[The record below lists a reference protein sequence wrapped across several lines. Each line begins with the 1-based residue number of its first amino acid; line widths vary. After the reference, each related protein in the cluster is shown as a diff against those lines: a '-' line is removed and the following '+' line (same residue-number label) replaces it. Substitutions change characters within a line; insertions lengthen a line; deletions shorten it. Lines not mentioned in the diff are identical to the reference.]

1 MISTHKGYTQHH
13 GILVE
18 HQVDNCKQT
27 ILVRAIQTSALC
39 QESFS
44 SLVHWA
50 SLALR
55 TSLPAASSLLPGIS
69 GCQQW
74 GCLELAWEC
83 QHLQSPGELREDQ
96 LRFCFLLSN
105 KGAEMPPR
113 AYHPVFGLEGTQSW
127 SQ

>member
-1 MISTHKGYTQHH
+1 MISAHKGYTQHH
-13 GILVE
+13 GTLVE
-18 HQVDNCKQT
+18 HQADNCKQT

-50 SLALR
+50 SLALW

-69 GCQQW
+69 ECQQW

-96 LRFCFLLSN
+96 LRFCFLLSS